1 MASATSRNTNP
12 IPGCR
17 ERDIEGVAVP
27 ESVTETSLA
36 Y

>member
-1 MASATSRNTNP
+1 MASATSAQNKP
-12 IPGCR
+12 IPGRR